1 MADDQV
7 VTVVLGGIAL
17 ITVGR
22 AIFLT
27 RRALR
32 PEPDVARRVRR

>member
-7 VTVVLGGIAL
+7 VTVVMGGVAL

-22 AIFLT
+22 AILLT
-27 RRALR
+27 LRAVR
-32 PEPDVARRVRR
+32 PGPDARQRGHR